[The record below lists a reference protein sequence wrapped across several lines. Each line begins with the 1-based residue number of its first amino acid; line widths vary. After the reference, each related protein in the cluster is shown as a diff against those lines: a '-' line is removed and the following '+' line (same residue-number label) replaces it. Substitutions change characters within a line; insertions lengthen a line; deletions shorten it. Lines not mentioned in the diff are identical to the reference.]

1 MKITEKAFGKINLC
15 LDVVGRRSNGYHNVE
30 SIMHTVPLH
39 DTVTLEKADKITLT
53 CSNASLPT
61 DSSNLAYKAATIFF
75 EKANID
81 SGVSIHVEKRIPIAA
96 GMAGGSTDAAAVLRG
111 LNKLYGYPLSDLE
124 LEAAGATLG
133 ADVPFCIRGGTE
145 GVVGIGYDFV
155 KVSPPPKFIYVI
167 ACGGE
172 GISTPVMYGEYDKL
186 FSPPVSDE
194 HCVNFSGKSKN
205 LEEALK
211 SGNKE
216 DIFASMFNCFEVIA
230 EPIRPK
236 IRELKRIMMD
246 NNANISMMSGSGP
259 SVFGIFESIED
270 AKKAE
275 KEILSLGDFAAAV
288 FDE

>member
-145 GVVGIGYDFV
+145 GVVGIGYDFI

-172 GISTPVMYGEYDKL
+172 GISTPVMYREYDKL